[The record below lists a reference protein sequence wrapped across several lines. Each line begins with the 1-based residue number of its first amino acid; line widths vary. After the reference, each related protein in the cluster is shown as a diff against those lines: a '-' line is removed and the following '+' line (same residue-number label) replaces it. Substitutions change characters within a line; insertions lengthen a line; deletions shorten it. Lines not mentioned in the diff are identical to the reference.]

1 MVVEATPVVVVVGAV
16 DSRSAL
22 VSDVVVDG
30 AIVTVGSGGAVVVGS
45 AMAVI
50 APVLVEVGIAAST
63 VVVVE
68 ASIVPS
74 VVDPAT
80 AVVGDSVTGV
90 VVGAEGTATGP
101 SPPPHAPASRKKS
114 AIVQSARTSL
124 IIPRVFQDEEVEGLL
139 YLVAIAP
146 ALGTSEGFG
155 VGVGAAAWAE
165 VRALLVVPP
174 VARSTFHRPPLFC
187 AAQASPSA
195 GLSRLAV
202 RLTAGVFPAV
212 LEATGGASRFESTG
226 GPASTAPRDRAPSS

>member
-1 MVVEATPVVVVVGAV
+1 M
-16 DSRSAL
+16 
-22 VSDVVVDG
+22 
-30 AIVTVGSGGAVVVGS
+30 VVVGS

-187 AAQASPSA
+187 AAQASPSP
-195 GLSRLAV
+195 GLSR
-202 RLTAGVFPAV
+202 

-226 GPASTAPRDRAPSS
+226 GTASTDPRDQAPSSLPPLLTHGCMIPGMPPGSWTAQTNANR

>member
-1 MVVEATPVVVVVGAV
+1 SSTGSDSSSADATLVVVEATLVVVVVGAV

-30 AIVTVGSGGAVVVGS
+30 AIVTVGSGGAVVVVGS

-63 VVVVE
+63 VVAVE

-174 VARSTFHRPPLFC
+174 VAR
-187 AAQASPSA
+187 
-195 GLSRLAV
+195 
-202 RLTAGVFPAV
+202 
-212 LEATGGASRFESTG
+212 GA
-226 GPASTAPRDRAPSS
+226 

>member
-1 MVVEATPVVVVVGAV
+1 MAGGQSAVRAISSVVGSRLRHSCQVAGPRTADTHWKAERRSKSGGFGSATGSDSSGFGSSTGSDSSSADATLVVVEATLVVVVVGAV

-30 AIVTVGSGGAVVVGS
+30 AIVTVGSGGAVVVDDS

-63 VVVVE
+63 VVAVE

-101 SPPPHAPASRKKS
+101 SPPPHAPANREKS
-114 AIVQSARTSL
+114 AIAQNARTSL
-124 IIPRVFQDEEVEGLL
+124 IIPRVFQDEEV
-139 YLVAIAP
+139 
-146 ALGTSEGFG
+146 
-155 VGVGAAAWAE
+155 
-165 VRALLVVPP
+165 
-174 VARSTFHRPPLFC
+174 
-187 AAQASPSA
+187 
-195 GLSRLAV
+195 
-202 RLTAGVFPAV
+202 GVF
-212 LEATGGASRFESTG
+212 RI
-226 GPASTAPRDRAPSS
+226 